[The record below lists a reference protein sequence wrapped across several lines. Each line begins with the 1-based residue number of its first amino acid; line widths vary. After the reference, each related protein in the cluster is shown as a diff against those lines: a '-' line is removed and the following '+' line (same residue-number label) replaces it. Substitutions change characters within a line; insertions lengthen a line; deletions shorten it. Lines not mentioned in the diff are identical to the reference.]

1 LRFEQ
6 LTNFINDTV
15 QTAAHFGNGEPDFP
29 KRLSKQKAEAVRKA
43 TAKIEAAKNRPEL
56 KQLK

>member
-6 LTNFINDTV
+6 LANFINDTV
-15 QTAAHFGNGEPDFP
+15 QSVAHFGNGDPDFP

-43 TAKIEAAKNRPEL
+43 TTKIEAAKNRPEL
-56 KQLK
+56 TQLK